1 MSLLL
6 PTCFWAVLSGLAAH
20 LKYKR
25 REPTLFR
32 YLAELATLLVLASV
46 GLFYQSRVFTTSV
59 ALSALFITLH
69 LFALASSITVYR
81 LFLHPLK
88 DYPGPLLAK
97 ITKWYGFYLV
107 SFGKTYIDY
116 AQLHEKYGDVVR
128 IGPNELSFADPE
140 SVKYIH
146 GSAANKL
153 AKGPNYD
160 TRLWADGI
168 SLGDERDIV
177 AHRIRRKFWDKG
189 LAIKAITSYEP
200 RLVRIINV
208 LKSKFDAYA
217 GKEIDVGAFIDYF
230 GFDAMADLAFNET
243 FSFIENED
251 SGELAV
257 LVRKGL
263 KMTEL
268 VRNVQWL
275 APIFKYLPMD
285 PEDKAQTERFA
296 RTSAEHFE
304 KRLAMGTKPTD
315 LFTYLLAHDENG
327 KTLAKKDLE
336 SDSPVIIVA
345 GSDTTAVCLSFV
357 FYFVSKD
364 PAIQKR
370 LIEEVDKAWAE
381 HGAGLGGRS
390 LGPDKMPY
398 LNGVINESLRM
409 APPAPN
415 GNQRTTPEGGCVV
428 SGRYLPANT
437 QVSCQPTF
445 MAHDAR
451 SFTKPELFAPERW
464 IDEERNPAWTH
475 DTRSFIPFSAG
486 QYICPGKALAY
497 LEMRLLLA
505 HVFKDFWFEMAPG
518 FDHAGFWLGL
528 QSYMGYMKKPI
539 PLTVRRRQREEI
551 LPN

>member
-1 MSLLL
+1 MELLL
-6 PTCFWAVLSGLAAH
+6 PTCVWAVLSGLIAH

-25 REPTLFR
+25 REPGFFQ
-32 YLAELATLLVLASV
+32 YLVELATLIVLAFV
-46 GLFYQSRVFTTSV
+46 GIFYHSRVIVTSIGLTSIFT
-59 ALSALFITLH
+59 ALH
-69 LFALASSITVYR
+69 LLALGSSIAVYR
-81 LFLHPLK
+81 VFLHPLK
-88 DYPGPLLAK
+88 DFPGPFLAK
-97 ITKWYGFYLV
+97 ITKWYGFYLT
-107 SFGKTYIDY
+107 GLGRTYIDY

-128 IGPNELSFADPE
+128 IGPNELSFVNPE

-153 AKGPNYD
+153 CKGPNYD

-168 SLGDERDIV
+168 SLGDERDIM
-177 AHRIRRKFWDKG
+177 AHRVRRKFWDKG

-200 RLVRIINV
+200 RLVRIIDV
-208 LKSKFDAYA
+208 LKAKFDAYA

-243 FSFIENED
+243 FSFLENES

-263 KMTEL
+263 KMTEMI
-268 VRNVQWL
+268 RNVQWL
-275 APIFKYLPMD
+275 SPIFKYLPMD

-296 RTSAEHFE
+296 KTSAEHFE

-315 LFTYLLAHDENG
+315 LFTYLLAHDEDG

-336 SDSPVIIVA
+336 SDSPVIIIA

-364 PAIQKR
+364 ATIQKK
-370 LIEEVDKAWAE
+370 LIEEIDEAWAE
-381 HGAGLGGRS
+381 HGDNLGGRN
-390 LGPDKMPY
+390 LGPDSMPY
-398 LNGVINESLRM
+398 LNAVINESLRM
-409 APPAPN
+409 VPPAPN
-415 GNQRTTPEGGCVV
+415 GNQRTTPKGGCFID
-428 SGRYLPANT
+428 GKYLPENT

-451 SFTKPELFAPERW
+451 SFTKPELFVPERW
-464 IDEERNPAWTH
+464 IDEKRDPMWNH

-505 HVFKDFWFEMAPG
+505 HVFKDFSFEMSPG

-528 QSYMGYMKKPI
+528 QSYMGYMKQPI
-539 PLTVRRRQREEI
+539 PLTVHKRQREVTA
-551 LPN
+551 N

>member
-1 MSLLL
+1 MGLLV
-6 PTCFWAVLSGLAAH
+6 PTCVWAVFSGLAAH
-20 LKYKR
+20 LKYNR
-25 REPTLFR
+25 REPTFFQ
-32 YLAELATLLVLASV
+32 YLAELATLSLLAFV
-46 GLFYQSRVFTTSV
+46 ALFHQSRTLSTSLGLWPVFLGV
-59 ALSALFITLH
+59 H

-88 DYPGPLLAK
+88 EYPGPVLAK
-97 ITKWYGFYLV
+97 ITKWYGFYLT

-116 AQLHEKYGDVVR
+116 VELHEKYGDIVR
-128 IGPNELSFADPE
+128 IGPNELSFANPE
-140 SVKYIH
+140 SLKYVH
-146 GSAANKL
+146 GAAANKL
-153 AKGPNYD
+153 GKGPNYD

-177 AHRIRRKFWDKG
+177 AHRTRRKFWDKG

-208 LKSKFDAYA
+208 LKSKFDTYA
-217 GKEIDVGAFIDYF
+217 EKEIDVGAFIDYF

-243 FSFIENED
+243 FSFLENES
-251 SGELAV
+251 SGELAD

-268 VRNVQWL
+268 IRNVQWL
-275 APIFKYLPMD
+275 TPIFKYLPMD

-296 RTSAEHFE
+296 KTSAEQFE

-315 LFTYLLAHDENG
+315 LFTYLLAHDESG
-327 KTLAKKDLE
+327 RTLAKRDLE

-345 GSDTTAVCLSFV
+345 GSDTTAVCLR
-357 FYFVSKD
+357 D
-364 PAIQKR
+364 PNVQKQ
-370 LIEEVDKAWAE
+370 LIEEIDKAWE
-381 HGAGLGGRS
+381 QHGENLDGRK
-390 LGPDKMPY
+390 LGPETMPY
-398 LNGVINESLRM
+398 LNAVINESLRM
-409 APPAPN
+409 VPPAPN
-415 GNQRTTPEGGCVV
+415 GNQRTTPKGGCVV
-428 SGRYLPANT
+428 DGHYLPENT

-445 MAHDAR
+445 MAHDER
-451 SFTKPELFAPERW
+451 SFTMPHLFVPERW
-464 IDEERNPAWTH
+464 IDEKRDPTWKH

-505 HVFKDFWFEMAPG
+505 HVLRDFSFEMSPA

-528 QSYMGYMKKPI
+528 RSYMGYMKKPI
-539 PLTVRRRQREEI
+539 PLTVHRRQRGEI
-551 LPN
+551 SN

>member
-1 MSLLL
+1 MALLL
-6 PTCFWAVLSGLAAH
+6 PTCASH
-20 LKYKR
+20 LKYNR

-32 YLAELATLLVLASV
+32 YLAELATLSMLAFV
-46 GLFYQSRVFTTSV
+46 ALFHQSRVLITSI
-59 ALSALFITLH
+59 ALSFVFITLH
-69 LFALASSITVYR
+69 LFALGSSITVYR

-88 DYPGPLLAK
+88 DYPGPVLAK
-97 ITKWYGFYLV
+97 ITKWYGFYLT

-116 AQLHEKYGDVVR
+116 TKLHEKYGDVVR
-128 IGPNELSFADPE
+128 IGPNELSFVDPE
-140 SVKYIH
+140 SVKYVH

-177 AHRIRRKFWDKG
+177 AHRTRRKFWDKG

-208 LKSKFDAYA
+208 LKSKFDTYA
-217 GKEIDVGAFIDYF
+217 EKEIDVGAFIDFF

-243 FSFIENED
+243 FSFLENES
-251 SGELAV
+251 SGELAG

-268 VRNVQWL
+268 IRNVQWL
-275 APIFKYLPMD
+275 TPIFKYLPMD

-296 RTSAEHFE
+296 KTSAEQFE
-304 KRLAMGTKPTD
+304 KRLAMGTEPTD
-315 LFTYLLAHDENG
+315 LFTYLLAHDESG
-327 KTLAKKDLE
+327 RTLAKRDLE

-357 FYFVSKD
+357 FYFISRD
-364 PAIQKR
+364 ATIQKR
-370 LIEEVDKAWAE
+370 LIEEVDQAWAQ
-381 HGAGLGGRS
+381 HGASLDGRK
-390 LGPDKMPY
+390 LGPEQMPY
-398 LNGVINESLRM
+398 LNAVINESLRM
-409 APPAPN
+409 VPPAPN
-415 GNQRTTPEGGCVV
+415 GNQRTTPKGGCVV
-428 SGRYLPANT
+428 DGRYLPENT

-451 SFTKPELFAPERW
+451 SFTKPELFVPERW
-464 IDEERNPAWTH
+464 IDEKRDPEWNH

-486 QYICPGKALAY
+486 QFICPGKALAY
-497 LEMRLLLA
+497 LEMRLLLV
-505 HVFKDFWFEMAPG
+505 HVFKDFSFEMSPG

-528 QSYMGYMKKPI
+528 QSYMGYMKRPI
-539 PLTVRRRQREEI
+539 TLTVHRRQHEG